1 MHAALKVKEEKIMY
15 DPTFDV
21 TLVITRSSP
30 DTLVKLLLLKAF
42 L

>member
-1 MHAALKVKEEKIMY
+1 MMY
-15 DPTFDV
+15 HRTFDV
-21 TLVITRSSP
+21 TLITTRSSP

>member
-1 MHAALKVKEEKIMY
+1 MY
-15 DPTFDV
+15 DPTLDV